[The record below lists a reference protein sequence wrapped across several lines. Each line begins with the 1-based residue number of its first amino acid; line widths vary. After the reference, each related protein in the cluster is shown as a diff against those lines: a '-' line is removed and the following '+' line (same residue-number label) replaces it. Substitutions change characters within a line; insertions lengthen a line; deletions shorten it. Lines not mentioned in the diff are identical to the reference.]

1 MQMCG
6 AGSQKA
12 SVVYQLKELWADE
25 GVKGFWKGNGANCLK
40 VAPTRAIQFAV
51 FERIKFMMLKHHTTA
66 DGKPRSLS
74 PLGRLFAGGLAGMV
88 ASLFVYPLEVV
99 KTMLTLNP
107 GVYKGIITAFMGAYN
122 AGGIGGLY
130 RGLPPTLVAMFP
142 YVGIEFMAYEC
153 LKVSY
158 LTLLE
163 EKRVLSGAAEADKPH
178 VLVMLLIGAGA
189 GAAAQAS
196 AHPLDVVRK
205 RLQLQGTMNAEGV
218 LRPVLY
224 NNMFDG
230 LYLLAKNEG
239 KGALYRGLRAGCAAT
254 IPSTAV
260 TYIVYEFMKTILG
273 LKSL

>member
-1 MQMCG
+1 MTMLKRTLVVVAAVLVGAASANPSNTLPGLKTRAGGELSRASMHQRSLPVAVVDAAPAAIDEDISRDVAAPEALLLTGGAVSNLLGAFWRIHGNSVKFLIAGAAAGVVSRTCTSPLEVIATMQMCG

-107 GVYKGIITAFMGAYN
+107 GVYKGIITAFMVCS
-122 AGGIGGLY
+122 
-130 RGLPPTLVAMFP
+130 RM
-142 YVGIEFMAYEC
+142 
-153 LKVSY
+153 
-158 LTLLE
+158 
-163 EKRVLSGAAEADKPH
+163 
-178 VLVMLLIGAGA
+178 
-189 GAAAQAS
+189 
-196 AHPLDVVRK
+196 
-205 RLQLQGTMNAEGV
+205 MN
-218 LRPVLY
+218 
-224 NNMFDG
+224 
-230 LYLLAKNEG
+230 
-239 KGALYRGLRAGCAAT
+239 
-254 IPSTAV
+254 
-260 TYIVYEFMKTILG
+260 
-273 LKSL
+273 